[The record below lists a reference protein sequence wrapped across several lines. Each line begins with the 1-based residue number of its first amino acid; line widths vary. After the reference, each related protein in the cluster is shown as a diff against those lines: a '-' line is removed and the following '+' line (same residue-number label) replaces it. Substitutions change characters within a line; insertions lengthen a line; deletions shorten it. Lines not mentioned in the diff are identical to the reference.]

1 MSVNK
6 VFDVDLDIKRPSSH
20 RDFTVVNGDNGNRI
34 NVTLMDGD
42 SPVDLTGCRII
53 AAFSRADGS
62 TSLQDSG
69 VQNGGITISPD
80 DASKVA
86 IDLFPASFSPGV
98 VECELQVYSD
108 ASLST
113 LVTTAR
119 FNFICREAIVNSS
132 TVQASAEYPLLKALQ
147 DELASLR
154 ASLDELMES
163 AEAAEEGRQTAENS
177 REALYDKLSKLRAT
191 ATMLQS
197 GADPTARVTESD
209 GAKVIE
215 LGIPAGPQGP
225 KGETGEAGPK
235 GDAGERG
242 PQGPKGDPGQ
252 DGAPGKD
259 GADGKDGAQG
269 PKGDTGSGFAVLG
282 YFATP
287 AALEAAITLPYAGD
301 AYGIGSA
308 QPYDIYIWDGINSVW
323 VNNGPL
329 QGAKGETGSQGP
341 QGEPGP
347 QGPQGETG
355 ATGET
360 GPQGPQGETGATG
373 ETGPQGPQG
382 DPGPQGPQGETGPQG
397 PQGETGPAGPAGPV
411 SVFQRSELSAPTSVA
426 LSDECEYYLT
436 DVGDISFTYPS
447 DTYFECWIGL
457 SLSSAESHTVTFP
470 DDTSYI
476 GSTPEWEVSAQYE
489 ISVKDKVVIIKKVG
503 E

>member
-119 FNFICREAIVNSS
+119 FNFVCREAIVNSS
-132 TVQASAEYPLLKALQ
+132 TVQASAEYPLLKAMQ
-147 DELASLR
+147 DGLTSLK

-163 AEAAEEGRQTAENS
+163 AKAAEEGRQTAENS

-282 YFATP
+282 YFATQ
-287 AALEAAITLPYAGD
+287 AALDAAITLPYAGD

-329 QGAKGETGSQGP
+329 QGAKGETG
-341 QGEPGP
+341 
-347 QGPQGETG
+347 
-355 ATGET
+355 
-360 GPQGPQGETGATG
+360 
-373 ETGPQGPQG
+373 
-382 DPGPQGPQGETGPQG
+382 
-397 PQGETGPAGPAGPV
+397 PAGPAGPV
-411 SVFQRSELSAPTSVA
+411 SVFQRSVLSAPTSVA

-476 GSTPEWEVSAQYE
+476 GGTPEWEASARYE
-489 ISVKDKVVIIKKVG
+489 ISVKDNVAIIKKVG
-503 E
+503 A

>member
-108 ASLST
+108 SSLST

-132 TVQASAEYPLLKALQ
+132 TVQASAEYPLLKAMQ
-147 DELASLR
+147 DGLTSLK

-163 AEAAEEGRQTAENS
+163 AKAAEEGRQTAENS

-225 KGETGEAGPK
+225 KGEAGEAGPK

-259 GADGKDGAQG
+259 GAQG
-269 PKGDTGSGFAVLG
+269 LKGDTGSGFAVLG
-282 YFATP
+282 YFATQ

-329 QGAKGETGSQGP
+329 QGAKGDT
-341 QGEPGP
+341 GP

-355 ATGET
+355 PQGSQGEAGPQGSQGET
-360 GPQGPQGETGATG
+360 GPQGPQGEA
-373 ETGPQGPQG
+373 GPQGSQG
-382 DPGPQGPQGETGPQG
+382 ETGPQGPQGETGPQG

-411 SVFQRSELSAPTSVA
+411 SVFQRSVLSAPTSVA

-476 GSTPEWEVSAQYE
+476 GGTPEWEVSAQYE

>member
-6 VFDVDLDIKRPSSH
+6 VFDVDLDIKRPSSQ

-42 SPVDLTGCRII
+42 SPVDLAGCRII

-98 VECELQVYSD
+98 VECELQIYSD

-132 TVQASAEYPLLKALQ
+132 TVQASAEYPLLKVLQ

-397 PQGETGPAGPAGPV
+397 PQGEPGPAGPAGPV

>member
-86 IDLFPASFSPGV
+86 IELFPASFSPGV

-119 FNFICREAIVNSS
+119 FNFICRKAIVNSS
-132 TVQASAEYPLLKALQ
+132 TVQASAEYPLLKTLK
-147 DELASLR
+147 DDLTSLK

-163 AEAAEEGRQTAENS
+163 AKAAEEGRQTAENS

-282 YFATP
+282 YFATQ
-287 AALEAAITLPYAGD
+287 ATLEAAITLPYAGD

-329 QGAKGETGSQGP
+329 QGAKG
-341 QGEPGP
+341 
-347 QGPQGETG
+347 
-355 ATGET
+355 
-360 GPQGPQGETGATG
+360 
-373 ETGPQGPQG
+373 
-382 DPGPQGPQGETGPQG
+382 DTGPQG

-411 SVFQRSELSAPTSVA
+411 SVFQRSVLSAPTSVA

-457 SLSSAESHTVTFP
+457 SLSSAESHTITFP
-470 DDTSYI
+470 DGTSYI
-476 GSTPEWEVSAQYE
+476 GGTPEWEVSAQYE

>member
-69 VQNGGITISPD
+69 VQNGGVTISPD

-132 TVQASAEYPLLKALQ
+132 TVQASAEYPLLKALK
-147 DELASLR
+147 DDLTSLK

-235 GDAGERG
+235 GDTGERG

-282 YFATP
+282 YFATQ

-397 PQGETGPAGPAGPV
+397 PQGEPGPAGPAGPV

-470 DDTSYI
+470 EGTSYI
-476 GSTPEWEVSAQYE
+476 GGTPEWEVSAQYE

>member
-113 LVTTAR
+113 FITTAR

-132 TVQASAEYPLLKALQ
+132 TVQASAEYPLLKAMQ
-147 DELASLR
+147 DGLTSLK

-163 AEAAEEGRQTAENS
+163 AKAAEEGRQTAENS

-282 YFATP
+282 YFATQ
-287 AALEAAITLPYAGD
+287 AALEAAITLPYTGD

-329 QGAKGETGSQGP
+329 QGAKG
-341 QGEPGP
+341 
-347 QGPQGETG
+347 
-355 ATGET
+355 
-360 GPQGPQGETGATG
+360 
-373 ETGPQGPQG
+373 
-382 DPGPQGPQGETGPQG
+382 DTGPQG

-411 SVFQRSELSAPTSVA
+411 SVFQRSVLSAPTSVA

-470 DDTSYI
+470 DNTSYI
-476 GSTPEWEVSAQYE
+476 GGTPEWEVSAQYE

>member
-119 FNFICREAIVNSS
+119 FNFICREAIVNSG
-132 TVQASAEYPLLKALQ
+132 TVQASAEYPLLKALK
-147 DELASLR
+147 DGLTSLK

-163 AEAAEEGRQTAENS
+163 AKAAEEGRQTAENS
-177 REALYDKLSKLRAT
+177 REALYDKLSNLRAT

-209 GAKVIE
+209 GAKVID

-282 YFATP
+282 YFATQ

-329 QGAKGETGSQGP
+329 QGAKG
-341 QGEPGP
+341 
-347 QGPQGETG
+347 
-355 ATGET
+355 
-360 GPQGPQGETGATG
+360 
-373 ETGPQGPQG
+373 
-382 DPGPQGPQGETGPQG
+382 D
-397 PQGETGPAGPAGPV
+397 TGPAGPAGPV
-411 SVFQRSELSAPTSVA
+411 SVFQRSVLSAPTSVA

-457 SLSSAESHTVTFP
+457 SLSSAGSHTVTFP
-470 DDTSYI
+470 DGTSYI
-476 GSTPEWEVSAQYE
+476 GGTPEWEVSAQYE

>member
-80 DASKVA
+80 DASKVT

-132 TVQASAEYPLLKALQ
+132 TVQAAAEYPLLKTLK
-147 DELASLR
+147 DGLTSLK

-163 AEAAEEGRQTAENS
+163 AKAAEEGRQTAENS
-177 REALYDKLSKLRAT
+177 REALYDKISKLRAT

-197 GADPTARVTESD
+197 GTDPTARVTESD

-282 YFATP
+282 YFATQ

-329 QGAKGETGSQGP
+329 QGAKG
-341 QGEPGP
+341 
-347 QGPQGETG
+347 
-355 ATGET
+355 
-360 GPQGPQGETGATG
+360 
-373 ETGPQGPQG
+373 
-382 DPGPQGPQGETGPQG
+382 DTGPQG

-411 SVFQRSELSAPTSVA
+411 SVFQRSVLSAPTSVA

-470 DDTSYI
+470 NDTSYI
-476 GSTPEWEVSAQYE
+476 GGTPEWEASARYE
-489 ISVKDKVVIIKKVG
+489 ISVKDKVAIIKKVG
-503 E
+503 A

>member
-69 VQNGGITISPD
+69 VQNGGITISPN

-119 FNFICREAIVNSS
+119 FNFVCREAIVNSS
-132 TVQASAEYPLLKALQ
+132 TVQASAEYPLLKAMQ
-147 DELASLR
+147 DGLTSLK

-163 AEAAEEGRQTAENS
+163 TKAAEEGRQTAENS

-191 ATMLQS
+191 ATILQS
-197 GADPTARVTESD
+197 GVDPTARVTESD

-225 KGETGEAGPK
+225 KGDTGEAGPK

-282 YFATP
+282 YFATQ

-329 QGAKGETGSQGP
+329 QGAKG
-341 QGEPGP
+341 
-347 QGPQGETG
+347 
-355 ATGET
+355 
-360 GPQGPQGETGATG
+360 
-373 ETGPQGPQG
+373 
-382 DPGPQGPQGETGPQG
+382 DTGPQG

-411 SVFQRSELSAPTSVA
+411 SVFQRSVLSAPTSVA

-457 SLSSAESHTVTFP
+457 SLSSAESHTITFP
-470 DDTSYI
+470 DGTSYI
-476 GSTPEWEVSAQYE
+476 GGTPEWEVSAQYE

>member
-6 VFDVDLDIKRPSSH
+6 VFDVDLDIKRPSSQ

-42 SPVDLTGCRII
+42 SPVDLAGCRII

-132 TVQASAEYPLLKALQ
+132 TVQASAEYPLLKALK
-147 DELASLR
+147 DDLTSLK

-163 AEAAEEGRQTAENS
+163 AKAAEEGRQTAENS

-329 QGAKGETGSQGP
+329 QGAKGDT
-341 QGEPGP
+341 GP
-347 QGPQGETG
+347 QGPQGKTG
-355 ATGET
+355 PQGPQGET
-360 GPQGPQGETGATG
+360 GPQGPQGEA
-373 ETGPQGPQG
+373 
-382 DPGPQGPQGETGPQG
+382 GPQG

>member
-80 DASKVA
+80 DASKVT

-132 TVQASAEYPLLKALQ
+132 TVQASAEYPLLKTLK
-147 DELASLR
+147 DGLTSLK

-163 AEAAEEGRQTAENS
+163 AKAAEEGRQTAENS

-225 KGETGEAGPK
+225 KGDTGEAGPK

-282 YFATP
+282 YFATQ
-287 AALEAAITLPYAGD
+287 AALEAAIALPYAGD

-329 QGAKGETGSQGP
+329 QGAKG
-341 QGEPGP
+341 
-347 QGPQGETG
+347 
-355 ATGET
+355 
-360 GPQGPQGETGATG
+360 
-373 ETGPQGPQG
+373 
-382 DPGPQGPQGETGPQG
+382 DTGPQG

-411 SVFQRSELSAPTSVA
+411 SVFQRSVLSAPTSVA

-470 DDTSYI
+470 DSTSYI
-476 GSTPEWEVSAQYE
+476 GGTPEWEASAQYE

>member
-42 SPVDLTGCRII
+42 SHVDLTGCRII

-86 IDLFPASFSPGV
+86 IELFPASFSPGV

-132 TVQASAEYPLLKALQ
+132 TVQASAEYPLLKTLK
-147 DELASLR
+147 DGLTSLK

-163 AEAAEEGRQTAENS
+163 AKAAEEGRQTAENS

-215 LGIPAGPQGP
+215 LGIPAGSQGP

-259 GADGKDGAQG
+259 GAQG
-269 PKGDTGSGFAVLG
+269 LKGDTGSGFAVLG
-282 YFATP
+282 YFATQ

-329 QGAKGETGSQGP
+329 QGAKGDT
-341 QGEPGP
+341 GP

-355 ATGET
+355 PQGSQGEAGPQGSQGET
-360 GPQGPQGETGATG
+360 GPQGPQGEA
-373 ETGPQGPQG
+373 
-382 DPGPQGPQGETGPQG
+382 GPQGPQGETGPQG

-411 SVFQRSELSAPTSVA
+411 SVFQRSVLSAPTSVA

-470 DDTSYI
+470 DGTSYI
-476 GSTPEWEVSAQYE
+476 GGAPEWEASARYE
-489 ISVKDKVVIIKKVG
+489 ISVKDKVAIIKKVG
-503 E
+503 

>member
-86 IDLFPASFSPGV
+86 IELFPASFSPGV

-132 TVQASAEYPLLKALQ
+132 TVQASAEYPLLKTLK
-147 DELASLR
+147 DGLTSLK

-163 AEAAEEGRQTAENS
+163 AKAAEEGRQTAENS

-215 LGIPAGPQGP
+215 LGIPAGSQGP

-259 GADGKDGAQG
+259 GADGKDGPQ
-269 PKGDTGSGFAVLG
+269 
-282 YFATP
+282 
-287 AALEAAITLPYAGD
+287 
-301 AYGIGSA
+301 
-308 QPYDIYIWDGINSVW
+308 
-323 VNNGPL
+323 
-329 QGAKGETGSQGP
+329 GSQ
-341 QGEPGP
+341 
-347 QGPQGETG
+347 
-355 ATGET
+355 GET
-360 GPQGPQGETGATG
+360 GPQGPQGETG
-373 ETGPQGPQG
+373 PQGS
-382 DPGPQGPQGETGPQG
+382 
-397 PQGETGPAGPAGPV
+397 QGETGPAGPAGPV
-411 SVFQRSELSAPTSVA
+411 SVFQRSVLSAPTSVA

-457 SLSSAESHTVTFP
+457 SLSSAESHTITFP
-470 DDTSYI
+470 DGTSYI
-476 GSTPEWEVSAQYE
+476 GGTPEWEVSAQYE

>member
-132 TVQASAEYPLLKALQ
+132 TVQAAAEYPLLKAMQ
-147 DELASLR
+147 DGLTSLK

-163 AEAAEEGRQTAENS
+163 AKAAEEGRQTAENS

-225 KGETGEAGPK
+225 KGDTGEAGPK

-282 YFATP
+282 YFATQ

-329 QGAKGETGSQGP
+329 QGAKG
-341 QGEPGP
+341 
-347 QGPQGETG
+347 
-355 ATGET
+355 
-360 GPQGPQGETGATG
+360 
-373 ETGPQGPQG
+373 
-382 DPGPQGPQGETGPQG
+382 DTGPQG

-411 SVFQRSELSAPTSVA
+411 SVFQRSVLSAPTSVA

-457 SLSSAESHTVTFP
+457 SLSSAGSHTVTFP
-470 DDTSYI
+470 DGTSYI
-476 GSTPEWEVSAQYE
+476 GGTPEWEVSAQYE

>member
-132 TVQASAEYPLLKALQ
+132 TVQASAEYPLLKAMQ
-147 DELASLR
+147 DGLTSLK

-163 AEAAEEGRQTAENS
+163 AKAAEDGRQTAENS

-225 KGETGEAGPK
+225 KGDTGEAGPK

-282 YFATP
+282 YFATQ

-329 QGAKGETGSQGP
+329 QGAKGD
-341 QGEPGP
+341 
-347 QGPQGETG
+347 
-355 ATGET
+355 T
-360 GPQGPQGETGATG
+360 GPQGPQGETG
-373 ETGPQGPQG
+373 PQGS
-382 DPGPQGPQGETGPQG
+382 QGETGPQG

-411 SVFQRSELSAPTSVA
+411 SVFQRSVLSAPTSVA

-457 SLSSAESHTVTFP
+457 RLSSAESHTVTFP
-470 DDTSYI
+470 DGTSYI
-476 GSTPEWEVSAQYE
+476 GGAPEWEASAQYE

>member
-132 TVQASAEYPLLKALQ
+132 TVQTSAEYPLLKTLK
-147 DELASLR
+147 DDLTSLK

-225 KGETGEAGPK
+225 KGDTGEAGPK

-282 YFATP
+282 YFATQ

-329 QGAKGETGSQGP
+329 QGAKG
-341 QGEPGP
+341 
-347 QGPQGETG
+347 
-355 ATGET
+355 
-360 GPQGPQGETGATG
+360 
-373 ETGPQGPQG
+373 
-382 DPGPQGPQGETGPQG
+382 DTGPQG

-411 SVFQRSELSAPTSVA
+411 SVFQRSVLSAPTSVA

-470 DDTSYI
+470 NGTSYI
-476 GSTPEWEVSAQYE
+476 GGTPEWEVSAQYE

>member
-80 DASKVA
+80 DASKVT

-132 TVQASAEYPLLKALQ
+132 TVQASAEYPLLKTLK
-147 DELASLR
+147 DGLTSLK

-163 AEAAEEGRQTAENS
+163 AKAAEEGRQTAENS

-259 GADGKDGAQG
+259 GAQG
-269 PKGDTGSGFAVLG
+269 LKGDTGSGFAVLG
-282 YFATP
+282 YFATQ

-308 QPYDIYIWDGINSVW
+308 QPYDIYIWDGTNSVW

-329 QGAKGETGSQGP
+329 QGAKGDT
-341 QGEPGP
+341 
-347 QGPQGETG
+347 
-355 ATGET
+355 
-360 GPQGPQGETGATG
+360 
-373 ETGPQGPQG
+373 
-382 DPGPQGPQGETGPQG
+382 GPQGPQGETGPQG

-411 SVFQRSELSAPTSVA
+411 SVFQRSVLSAPTSVA

-470 DDTSYI
+470 NDTSYI
-476 GSTPEWEVSAQYE
+476 GGTPEWEVSAQYE

>member
-69 VQNGGITISPD
+69 IQNGGITISPD

-108 ASLST
+108 SSLST

-132 TVQASAEYPLLKALQ
+132 TVQAAAEYPLLKTLK
-147 DELASLR
+147 DDLTSLK

-163 AEAAEEGRQTAENS
+163 AKAAEEGRQTAENS

-282 YFATP
+282 YFATQ

-329 QGAKGETGSQGP
+329 QGAKG
-341 QGEPGP
+341 
-347 QGPQGETG
+347 
-355 ATGET
+355 
-360 GPQGPQGETGATG
+360 
-373 ETGPQGPQG
+373 
-382 DPGPQGPQGETGPQG
+382 DTGPQG

-411 SVFQRSELSAPTSVA
+411 SVFQRSVLSAPTSVA

-457 SLSSAESHTVTFP
+457 SLSSAESHTITFP
-470 DDTSYI
+470 DGTSYI
-476 GSTPEWEVSAQYE
+476 GGTPEWEVSAQYE

>member
-69 VQNGGITISPD
+69 VQNGGITISPN

-132 TVQASAEYPLLKALQ
+132 TVQASAEYPLLKAMQ
-147 DELASLR
+147 DGLTSLK

-163 AEAAEEGRQTAENS
+163 TKAAEEGRQTAENS

-197 GADPTARVTESD
+197 GADPAARVTESD

-225 KGETGEAGPK
+225 KGDTGEAGPK

-282 YFATP
+282 YFATQ

-329 QGAKGETGSQGP
+329 QGAKG
-341 QGEPGP
+341 
-347 QGPQGETG
+347 
-355 ATGET
+355 
-360 GPQGPQGETGATG
+360 
-373 ETGPQGPQG
+373 
-382 DPGPQGPQGETGPQG
+382 DTGPQG

-411 SVFQRSELSAPTSVA
+411 SVFQRSVLSAPTSVA

-457 SLSSAESHTVTFP
+457 SLSSAESHTITFP
-470 DDTSYI
+470 DGTSYI
-476 GSTPEWEVSAQYE
+476 GGTPEWEVSAQYE

>member
-80 DASKVA
+80 DASKVT

-108 ASLST
+108 AFLST

-132 TVQASAEYPLLKALQ
+132 TVQASAEYPLLKAMQ
-147 DELASLR
+147 DGLTSLK

-163 AEAAEEGRQTAENS
+163 AKAAEEGRQTAENS

-197 GADPTARVTESD
+197 GVDPTARVTESD

-215 LGIPAGPQGP
+215 LGIPTGPQGP
-225 KGETGEAGPK
+225 KGDTGEAGPK

-282 YFATP
+282 YFANQ

-329 QGAKGETGSQGP
+329 QGAKGDA
-341 QGEPGP
+341 GP
-347 QGPQGETG
+347 QGPQGE
-355 ATGET
+355 A
-360 GPQGPQGETGATG
+360 
-373 ETGPQGPQG
+373 
-382 DPGPQGPQGETGPQG
+382 GPQG
-397 PQGETGPAGPAGPV
+397 PQGETGPAGPAG
-411 SVFQRSELSAPTSVA
+411 
-426 LSDECEYYLT
+426 
-436 DVGDISFTYPS
+436 I
-447 DTYFECWIGL
+447 
-457 SLSSAESHTVTFP
+457 
-470 DDTSYI
+470 
-476 GSTPEWEVSAQYE
+476 
-489 ISVKDKVVIIKKVG
+489 
-503 E
+503 

>member
-108 ASLST
+108 SSLST

-132 TVQASAEYPLLKALQ
+132 TVQAAAEYPLLKAMQ
-147 DELASLR
+147 DGLTSLK

-225 KGETGEAGPK
+225 KGEAGPK
-235 GDAGERG
+235 
-242 PQGPKGDPGQ
+242 
-252 DGAPGKD
+252 
-259 GADGKDGAQG
+259 
-269 PKGDTGSGFAVLG
+269 
-282 YFATP
+282 
-287 AALEAAITLPYAGD
+287 
-301 AYGIGSA
+301 
-308 QPYDIYIWDGINSVW
+308 
-323 VNNGPL
+323 
-329 QGAKGETGSQGP
+329 
-341 QGEPGP
+341 
-347 QGPQGETG
+347 GPQGETG
-355 ATGET
+355 PQGSQGET
-360 GPQGPQGETGATG
+360 GPQGPQGSQG
-373 ETGPQGPQG
+373 ET
-382 DPGPQGPQGETGPQG
+382 GPQGPQGETGPQG

-411 SVFQRSELSAPTSVA
+411 SVFQRSVLSAPTSVA

-436 DVGDISFTYPS
+436 DVGDISFTYAS

-470 DDTSYI
+470 DGTSYI
-476 GSTPEWEVSAQYE
+476 GGTPEWEVSAQYE

>member
-42 SPVDLTGCRII
+42 SHVDLTGCRII

-86 IDLFPASFSPGV
+86 IELFPASFSPGV

-132 TVQASAEYPLLKALQ
+132 TVQASAEYPLLKTLK
-147 DELASLR
+147 DGLTSLK

-163 AEAAEEGRQTAENS
+163 AKAAEEGRQTAENS

-225 KGETGEAGPK
+225 KGDTGEAGPK

-259 GADGKDGAQG
+259 GAQG
-269 PKGDTGSGFAVLG
+269 LKGDTGSGFAVLG
-282 YFATP
+282 YFATQ

-329 QGAKGETGSQGP
+329 QGAKGETG
-341 QGEPGP
+341 
-347 QGPQGETG
+347 
-355 ATGET
+355 
-360 GPQGPQGETGATG
+360 
-373 ETGPQGPQG
+373 
-382 DPGPQGPQGETGPQG
+382 PQGPQGETGPQG
-397 PQGETGPAGPAGPV
+397 PQGETGPAGPV
-411 SVFQRSELSAPTSVA
+411 SVFQHSVLSAPTSVA

-470 DDTSYI
+470 DGTSYI
-476 GSTPEWEVSAQYE
+476 GGTPEWEVSARYE
-489 ISVKDKVVIIKKVG
+489 ISVKDKVAIIKKVG
-503 E
+503 A

>member
-42 SPVDLTGCRII
+42 SPVDLTDCRII

-108 ASLST
+108 SSLST

-119 FNFICREAIVNSS
+119 FNFVCREAIVNSS
-132 TVQASAEYPLLKALQ
+132 TVQASAEYPLLKAMQ
-147 DELASLR
+147 DGLTSLK
-154 ASLDELMES
+154 ASLDELIES
-163 AEAAEEGRQTAENS
+163 AKAAEEGRQTAENS

-225 KGETGEAGPK
+225 KGDTGEAGPK

-259 GADGKDGAQG
+259 GAQG
-269 PKGDTGSGFAVLG
+269 LKGDTGSGFAVLG
-282 YFATP
+282 YFATQ

-329 QGAKGETGSQGP
+329 QGAKGDT
-341 QGEPGP
+341 GP
-347 QGPQGETG
+347 QGPQGEAG
-355 ATGET
+355 PQGPQGET
-360 GPQGPQGETGATG
+360 GPQGPQGETGPQGSQG

-382 DPGPQGPQGETGPQG
+382 ETGPQGPQGETGPQG

-411 SVFQRSELSAPTSVA
+411 SVFQRSVLSAPTSVA

-476 GSTPEWEVSAQYE
+476 GGTPEWEVSAQYE

>member
-69 VQNGGITISPD
+69 VQNGGITISPN

-132 TVQASAEYPLLKALQ
+132 TVQASAEYPLLKAMQ
-147 DELASLR
+147 DGLTSLK

-163 AEAAEEGRQTAENS
+163 AKAAEEGRQTAENS

-282 YFATP
+282 YFATQ

-329 QGAKGETGSQGP
+329 QGAKGDT
-341 QGEPGP
+341 
-347 QGPQGETG
+347 
-355 ATGET
+355 
-360 GPQGPQGETGATG
+360 
-373 ETGPQGPQG
+373 
-382 DPGPQGPQGETGPQG
+382 
-397 PQGETGPAGPAGPV
+397 GPAGPV
-411 SVFQRSELSAPTSVA
+411 SVFQRSVLSAPTSVA
-426 LSDECEYYLT
+426 LNDECEYYLT

-476 GSTPEWEVSAQYE
+476 GGTPEWEVSAQYE

>member
-42 SPVDLTGCRII
+42 SPVDLTDCRII

-108 ASLST
+108 SSLST
-113 LVTTAR
+113 LATTAR
-119 FNFICREAIVNSS
+119 FNFVCREAIVNSS
-132 TVQASAEYPLLKALQ
+132 TVQASAEYPLLKAMQ
-147 DELASLR
+147 DGLTSLK
-154 ASLDELMES
+154 ASLDELIES
-163 AEAAEEGRQTAENS
+163 AKAAEEGRQTAENS

-215 LGIPAGPQGP
+215 LGIPAGSQGP

-259 GADGKDGAQG
+259 GAQG
-269 PKGDTGSGFAVLG
+269 LKGDTGSGFAVLG
-282 YFATP
+282 YFATQ

-329 QGAKGETGSQGP
+329 QGAKGDT
-341 QGEPGP
+341 
-347 QGPQGETG
+347 
-355 ATGET
+355 
-360 GPQGPQGETGATG
+360 
-373 ETGPQGPQG
+373 
-382 DPGPQGPQGETGPQG
+382 GPQGPQGETGPQG
-397 PQGETGPAGPAGPV
+397 ISGRSRSSGISGRNRPSGASGRNRPSRASGRNRPTGTSGRNRPCRPCRSRFCIPAFRAFRSHLSGAKRRVRILPDRRRRHLLHLPV
-411 SVFQRSELSAPTSVA
+411 RYVFRVLDRPEPFICGKPYRHIPRRHFIYRRHTRMGGFGAIR
-426 LSDECEYYLT
+426 
-436 DVGDISFTYPS
+436 DIRK
-447 DTYFECWIGL
+447 G
-457 SLSSAESHTVTFP
+457 
-470 DDTSYI
+470 
-476 GSTPEWEVSAQYE
+476 
-489 ISVKDKVVIIKKVG
+489 
-503 E
+503 

>member
-98 VECELQVYSD
+98 VECELQIYSD

-132 TVQASAEYPLLKALQ
+132 TVKAAAEYPLLKALQ

-329 QGAKGETGSQGP
+329 QGAKGD
-341 QGEPGP
+341 
-347 QGPQGETG
+347 
-355 ATGET
+355 T
-360 GPQGPQGETGATG
+360 GPQGPQGETGS
-373 ETGPQGPQG
+373 
-382 DPGPQGPQGETGPQG
+382 QGPQGEAGPQG

>member
-132 TVQASAEYPLLKALQ
+132 TVQAAAEYPLLKTLK
-147 DELASLR
+147 DGLTSLK

-163 AEAAEEGRQTAENS
+163 AKAAEEGRQTAENS

-197 GADPTARVTESD
+197 GTDPTARVTESD

-225 KGETGEAGPK
+225 KGDTGEAGPK

-282 YFATP
+282 YFANQ
-287 AALEAAITLPYAGD
+287 AALEAAIALPYAGD
-301 AYGIGSA
+301 AYGRGPA
-308 QPYDIYIWDGINSVW
+308 QPYDIDTWGGRSSVR
-323 VNNGPL
+323 VQTGPL
-329 QGAKGETGSQGP
+329 QGAKGD
-341 QGEPGP
+341 
-347 QGPQGETG
+347 
-355 ATGET
+355 T
-360 GPQGPQGETGATG
+360 GPQGPQGEA
-373 ETGPQGPQG
+373 
-382 DPGPQGPQGETGPQG
+382 GPQG

-411 SVFQRSELSAPTSVA
+411 SVFQRSVLSAPTSVA

-476 GSTPEWEVSAQYE
+476 GCTPEWEVSAQYE

>member
-69 VQNGGITISPD
+69 VQNGGVTISPD

-132 TVQASAEYPLLKALQ
+132 TVKAAAEYPLLKALQ

-235 GDAGERG
+235 GDTGERG

-282 YFATP
+282 YFATQ

-341 QGEPGP
+341 QGETGP

-397 PQGETGPAGPAGPV
+397 PQGEPGPAGPAGPV

-470 DDTSYI
+470 EGTSYI
-476 GSTPEWEVSAQYE
+476 GGTPEWEVSAQYE

>member
-69 VQNGGITISPD
+69 VQNGGVTISPD

-132 TVQASAEYPLLKALQ
+132 TVQASAEYPLLKALK
-147 DELASLR
+147 DDLTSLR

-235 GDAGERG
+235 GDTGERG

-259 GADGKDGAQG
+259 VADGKDGAQG

-329 QGAKGETGSQGP
+329 RGAKGDT
-341 QGEPGP
+341 
-347 QGPQGETG
+347 
-355 ATGET
+355 
-360 GPQGPQGETGATG
+360 
-373 ETGPQGPQG
+373 
-382 DPGPQGPQGETGPQG
+382 GPQGPQGETGPQG
-397 PQGETGPAGPAGPV
+397 PQGEPGPAGPAGPV

>member
-108 ASLST
+108 SSLST

-132 TVQASAEYPLLKALQ
+132 TVQASAEYPLLKTLK
-147 DELASLR
+147 DGLTSLK

-163 AEAAEEGRQTAENS
+163 AKAAEEGRQTAENS

-225 KGETGEAGPK
+225 KGEAGPK
-235 GDAGERG
+235 
-242 PQGPKGDPGQ
+242 
-252 DGAPGKD
+252 
-259 GADGKDGAQG
+259 
-269 PKGDTGSGFAVLG
+269 
-282 YFATP
+282 
-287 AALEAAITLPYAGD
+287 
-301 AYGIGSA
+301 
-308 QPYDIYIWDGINSVW
+308 
-323 VNNGPL
+323 
-329 QGAKGETGSQGP
+329 
-341 QGEPGP
+341 
-347 QGPQGETG
+347 GPQGETG
-355 ATGET
+355 PQGSQGET
-360 GPQGPQGETGATG
+360 GPQGPQGSQG
-373 ETGPQGPQG
+373 ET
-382 DPGPQGPQGETGPQG
+382 GPQGPQGETGPQG

-411 SVFQRSELSAPTSVA
+411 SVFQRSVLSAPTSVA

-436 DVGDISFTYPS
+436 DVGDISFTYAS

-470 DDTSYI
+470 DGTSYI
-476 GSTPEWEVSAQYE
+476 GGTPEWEVSAQYE

>member
-80 DASKVA
+80 DASKVT

-132 TVQASAEYPLLKALQ
+132 TVQAAAEYPLLKTLK
-147 DELASLR
+147 DGLTSLK

-163 AEAAEEGRQTAENS
+163 AKAAEEGRQTAENS

-225 KGETGEAGPK
+225 KGDTGEAGPK

-269 PKGDTGSGFAVLG
+269 P
-282 YFATP
+282 
-287 AALEAAITLPYAGD
+287 
-301 AYGIGSA
+301 
-308 QPYDIYIWDGINSVW
+308 
-323 VNNGPL
+323 
-329 QGAKGETGSQGP
+329 
-341 QGEPGP
+341 
-347 QGPQGETG
+347 
-355 ATGET
+355 
-360 GPQGPQGETGATG
+360 
-373 ETGPQGPQG
+373 
-382 DPGPQGPQGETGPQG
+382 QGETGPQG

-411 SVFQRSELSAPTSVA
+411 SVFQRSVLSAPTSVA

-476 GSTPEWEVSAQYE
+476 GGTPEWEVSAQYE

>member
-69 VQNGGITISPD
+69 VRNGGITISPD

-132 TVQASAEYPLLKALQ
+132 TVKAAAEYPLLKALQ

-235 GDAGERG
+235 GDTGERG

-282 YFATP
+282 YFATQ

-397 PQGETGPAGPAGPV
+397 PQGEPGPAGPAGPV

-470 DDTSYI
+470 EGTSYI